1 MNAARTDEVFPEYLI
16 EKETDIAAANQNIT
30 NSSLQ
35 GNSAP
40 HKLPDGNSKEASK
53 EALTLRGGEGLLCV
67 RGGWLAFRQMD
78 RLRRQLDESLFVE
91 YPDCHLKGFF

>member
-53 EALTLRGGEGLLCV
+53 EALTLRGGGRGYSVSEGVGLPFV
-67 RGGWLAFRQMD
+67 RWID
-78 RLRRQLDESLFVE
+78 
-91 YPDCHLKGFF
+91 

>member
-53 EALTLRGGEGLLCV
+53 EALTLRGGRGYSVSEGVGLPFV
-67 RGGWLAFRQMD
+67 RWID
-78 RLRRQLDESLFVE
+78 
-91 YPDCHLKGFF
+91 

>member
-53 EALTLRGGEGLLCV
+53 EALTLRGGRGYSVSEGGGLPFV
-67 RGGWLAFRQMD
+67 RWID
-78 RLRRQLDESLFVE
+78 
-91 YPDCHLKGFF
+91 

>member
-40 HKLPDGNSKEASK
+40 HKLPDGNSKEASGG
-53 EALTLRGGEGLLCV
+53 RGYSVSEGVGLPFA
-67 RGGWLAFRQMD
+67 RWID
-78 RLRRQLDESLFVE
+78 
-91 YPDCHLKGFF
+91 

>member
-53 EALTLRGGEGLLCV
+53 EALTLRGEGATL
-67 RGGWLAFRQMD
+67 
-78 RLRRQLDESLFVE
+78 
-91 YPDCHLKGFF
+91 YPKGLVCLSPDG